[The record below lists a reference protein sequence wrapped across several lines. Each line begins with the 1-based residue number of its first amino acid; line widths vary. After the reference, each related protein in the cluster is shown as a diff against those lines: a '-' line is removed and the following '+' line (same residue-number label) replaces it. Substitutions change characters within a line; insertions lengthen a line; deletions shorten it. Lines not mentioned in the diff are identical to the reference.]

1 MLFVPFMASYVF
13 KDMSTHI
20 AKTISLG
27 VFNLM
32 CSNAYNF
39 YFLTAKFGSERMPNL
54 VKFMHYK
61 SALFSNTANL

>member
-1 MLFVPFMASYVF
+1 MLFVRFMASYVF

-27 VFNLM
+27 VLNLM

-39 YFLTAKFGSERMPNL
+39 D
-54 VKFMHYK
+54 
-61 SALFSNTANL
+61 

>member
-1 MLFVPFMASYVF
+1 MLFVPFMASCVF

-39 YFLTAKFGSERMPNL
+39 YLLTAKLGSKLLP
-54 VKFMHYK
+54 K
-61 SALFSNTANL
+61 SV